1 MQYFEEFIDD
11 LKSFDFNGRMNRAMY
26 WRYAF
31 LGYLLMIGIFF
42 VLGILGMDGKSMASL
57 VNTVYAILFL
67 PFNVRRLHDL
77 NRNGLW
83 LLLTLVPIVNF
94 FFFICLCFV
103 KGTNGPNQYG
113 PDPLAK

>member
-1 MQYFEEFIDD
+1 MQEFIED

-26 WRYAF
+26 WKYAI

-42 VLGILGMDGKSMASL
+42 VLGLLGMDGKSISSL

-77 NRNGLW
+77 NRNCLW

-94 FFFICLCFV
+94 FLFIYMGFV
-103 KGTNGPNQYG
+103 KGTDGYNDYG
-113 PDPLAK
+113 PDPLRR

>member
-1 MQYFEEFIDD
+1 MQEFIED

-26 WRYAF
+26 WKYAI

-42 VLGILGMDGKSMASL
+42 VLGLLGMDGKSISSL

-94 FFFICLCFV
+94 FLFIYMGFV
-103 KGTNGPNQYG
+103 KGTDGYNDYG
-113 PDPLAK
+113 PDPLRR